1 MRESTDERAQMREIT
16 YERDHRRERAQ
27 MRETT
32 DEREHKERAQIKKG
46 TKERS

>member
-1 MRESTDERAQMREIT
+1 MREIT
-16 YERDHRRERAQ
+16 DERDHRRERAQ
-27 MRETT
+27 MRERT